1 LLKKSDLKEIVTEI
15 FKQLSESLKK
25 EIKKEIMSEMK
36 IEVEKVKSE
45 FTSKISNLNN
55 ELDSLEFGNS
65 NLFEKK
71 ISTLR

>member
-1 LLKKSDLKEIVTEI
+1 
-15 FKQLSESLKK
+15 LSESLKK

-65 NLFEKK
+65 MHGNYF
-71 ISTLR
+71 